1 MKYILYVL
9 CILLSGVFTM
19 AISQAQNNN
28 HKKSQPP
35 PGNEREIA
43 TLAGGCFWCLE
54 AVFGELRGVENV
66 ESGYSGGDTQNPSYE
81 QVCVGA
87 TGHAEVIQITFDPK
101 SISFRKIL
109 EVFFSIHNPTTLNQ
123 QGADE
128 GTQYRSAIFY
138 HSPEQKDIAETVIK
152 EVNDSKVW
160 DNPIVTEVAPFVA
173 FYRAEDYHQDYY
185 NRNRRQ
191 SYCQMVISPKLAKVR
206 KQFQSLLKK

>member
-1 MKYILYVL
+1 MD
-9 CILLSGVFTM
+9 
-19 AISQAQNNN
+19 ISQAQNNN
-28 HKKSQPP
+28 QKKSQPP
-35 PGNEREIA
+35 SGNEKEVT

-54 AVFGELRGVENV
+54 AVFDELRGVEIV

-101 SISFRKIL
+101 IIAFQTLL
-109 EVFFSIHNPTTLNQ
+109 EVFFSAHNPTTLNQ

-138 HSPEQKDIAETVIK
+138 HSPEQKAIAESVIK
-152 EVNDSKVW
+152 KVNTSKVW
-160 DNPIVTEVAPFVA
+160 DSPVVTEVAPCKA

-185 NRNRRQ
+185 NRNSRQ
-191 SYCQMVISPKLAKVR
+191 SYCQMVISPKVAKVR

>member
-1 MKYILYVL
+1 
-9 CILLSGVFTM
+9 M
-19 AISQAQNNN
+19 AISLAQTNNQKN
-28 HKKSQPP
+28 PQPP
-35 PGNEREIA
+35 SGNEREIT

-54 AVFGELRGVENV
+54 AVFDELRGVEIV

-87 TGHAEVIQITFDPK
+87 TSHAEVIQITFDPK
-101 SISFRKIL
+101 IIAFQTLL
-109 EVFFSIHNPTTLNQ
+109 EVFFSAHNPTTLNQ

-138 HSPEQKDIAETVIK
+138 HSPEQKAIAESVIK
-152 EVNDSKVW
+152 KINNSKMWDSPV
-160 DNPIVTEVAPFVA
+160 VTEVTPFEV

-185 NRNRRQ
+185 NRNSRQ
-191 SYCQMVISPKLAKVR
+191 SYCQMVISPKVAKVR